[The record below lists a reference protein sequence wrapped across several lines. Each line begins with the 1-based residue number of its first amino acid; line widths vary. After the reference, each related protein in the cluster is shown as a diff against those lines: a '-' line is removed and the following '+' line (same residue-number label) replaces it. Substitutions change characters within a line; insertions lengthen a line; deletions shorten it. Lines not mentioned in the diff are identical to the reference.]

1 MTMHTCGTFQNI
13 LESIKEKIF
22 AMEEYGIVSSW
33 QSKEE
38 SRTQI
43 FMYGKKYLDIR
54 ISMRMFQSW
63 IFWLEQFGMLP
74 QGHVIV

>member
-1 MTMHTCGTFQNI
+1 MKMHTCGKFYNI

-22 AMEEYGIVSSW
+22 SMEEFEIVSSW

-38 SRTQI
+38 PRTYI

-54 ISMRMFQSW
+54 ICIRMF
-63 IFWLEQFGMLP
+63 
-74 QGHVIV
+74 